1 MGCLYIT
8 KTNVFSKV
16 VSKYPNATIKDLK
29 SAIKSIEG
37 KKQFTLRVKNANL
50 MEAAWLFSSCIEFM
64 DYGYAN
70 NVELT
75 TVEKSRELNDGV
87 NIVFTVILAAKI
99 VWDSYKNIKEIH
111 SFDDDVCYLILKLR
125 RRIIGYKTHRKQAR
139 LQAWI
144 NEEEVN

>member
-1 MGCLYIT
+1 MA
-8 KTNVFSKV
+8 F
-16 VSKYPNATIKDLK
+16 
-29 SAIKSIEG
+29 
-37 KKQFTLRVKNANL
+37 FTL
-50 MEAAWLFSSCIEFM
+50 S
-64 DYGYAN
+64 
-70 NVELT
+70 VELT